1 MSKEPLG
8 PVVRHGDDQ
17 WFDIAQWT
25 VFALFAGEEFG
36 ITSANVDSVK
46 TSATAPEVKRWLG
59 VEGDLG
65 SKLGLGN
72 DWAYNILKL
81 VGNYEE
87 VYNRNLGP
95 ETPTYIPR
103 GYNSLYTDGGLLFA
117 PPAR

>member
-1 MSKEPLG
+1 M
-8 PVVRHGDDQ
+8 
-17 WFDIAQWT
+17 
-25 VFALFAGEEFG
+25 
-36 ITSANVDSVK
+36 DSVK

-65 SKLGLGN
+65 LKLGLGN